1 MAKAA
6 RQVKSIFIDHQQ
18 PLTLSD
24 IRKATP
30 ELKASEISMAL
41 SHYTKAKHLTHV
53 LIPNPNA
60 RGRRQIKQYTW
71 HNEKVTNENN
81 Q

>member
-6 RQVKSIFIDHQQ
+6 KQVRNIFTNQQQ
-18 PLTLSD
+18 PLTLSE
-24 IRKATP
+24 IRKFSP

-71 HNEKVTNENN
+71 HSEKVSNENN
-81 Q
+81 